1 MCEEN
6 SFALAFVRDFLVAVG
21 MAVDAQYY
29 SESMGLAMCGVQDWW
44 VNPVSSSGLDADASN
59 FNPQQLPQV
68 HHLHNHYSIQDLC
81 VDDNTSPNPFPS
93 SSSSDK
99 LLPMA
104 FSQSLA
110 DQLETQRLEIDWL
123 LHFQLER
130 LKFALQE
137 QRKQQLGSLLNRL
150 ESKTITLMRQK
161 EEDLA
166 RARKKMM
173 ELEDWL
179 RRREVESQGWQRVA
193 TENEAMVK
201 YLNNMLEQVR
211 ETHLL
216 LSNGAE
222 DAESYGGG
230 PIDRREDEGRGR
242 DRGEGG
248 EEVKDQCK
256 KMACK
261 RCNSRT
267 SCFLFFPCRHLCS
280 CKSCEPLLGCCPV
293 CKSVKE
299 ASMEVFLV

>member
-44 VNPVSSSGLDADASN
+44 VNPVSSSGLDVDASN

-123 LHFQLER
+123 LHFQVR
-130 LKFALQE
+130 
-137 QRKQQLGSLLNRL
+137 
-150 ESKTITLMRQK
+150 
-161 EEDLA
+161 
-166 RARKKMM
+166 
-173 ELEDWL
+173 
-179 RRREVESQGWQRVA
+179 
-193 TENEAMVK
+193 
-201 YLNNMLEQVR
+201 NNVY
-211 ETHLL
+211 
-216 LSNGAE
+216 SFNKG
-222 DAESYGGG
+222 
-230 PIDRREDEGRGR
+230 
-242 DRGEGG
+242 
-248 EEVKDQCK
+248 
-256 KMACK
+256 
-261 RCNSRT
+261 
-267 SCFLFFPCRHLCS
+267 FLFFFFFFFFFLC
-280 CKSCEPLLGCCPV
+280 
-293 CKSVKE
+293 
-299 ASMEVFLV
+299 FL